1 MPYEDNNTKPAHS
14 ERDFVNE
21 TIDIY
26 QRYSKKRDT
35 WAIEAKEDKEFRLG
49 KQWTT
54 EQAETLKKRG
64 QAPIVVNMIHPAVE
78 AAKSMI
84 TANRPSFRVAPRE
97 DSDKKV
103 ANVIS
108 SLLSY
113 MYDVSDGRTVIRK
126 VVDDYYVAGLGY
138 IQVYQDPM
146 MDMGKGEV
154 CMHDIDPLD
163 VYVDPNSQH
172 RFFDDA
178 ENIIVS
184 RLFTKDQAK
193 KLYPMY
199 KKDIEESNS
208 EQDFNAPETGRN
220 FDGTVHFPED
230 VGTLDNTNYV
240 RGYERYYKKHI
251 PEYRIFQTWNG
262 KEDLLDEEKFSE
274 YAQKPAW
281 IIQGQIIEDQKQA
294 EALVSQLQSQQ
305 EYQKLQAKMQMRNEM
320 NQKGLEVCCSVQ
332 GI

>member
-26 QRYSKKRDT
+26 TRYSKKRDT
-35 WAIEAKEDKEFRLG
+35 WAVEAKEDREFRLG

-54 EQAETLKKRG
+54 QQADVLKKRG
-64 QAPIVVNMIHPAVE
+64 QAPIVVNRIHPAVE
-78 AAKSMI
+78 TAKAMI

-103 ANVIS
+103 ANVMS
-108 SLLSY
+108 ALLSY
-113 MYDVSDGRTVIRK
+113 MYDLSDGRSVIRK
-126 VVDDYYVAGLGY
+126 VVDDYYVMGLGFM
-138 IQVYQDPM
+138 QVYQDPM

-154 CMHDIDPLD
+154 CIHDLDPLD

-172 RFFDDA
+172 KFFDDA

-199 KKDIEESNS
+199 KKDIEDANS
-208 EQDFNAPETGRN
+208 EQDYNAPETGRD
-220 FDGTVHFPED
+220 FDGKVHFPED

-240 RGYERYYKKHI
+240 RGYERYYKKDI
-251 PEYRIFQTWNG
+251 L
-262 KEDLLDEEKFSE
+262 K
-274 YAQKPAW
+274 
-281 IIQGQIIEDQKQA
+281 
-294 EALVSQLQSQQ
+294 
-305 EYQKLQAKMQMRNEM
+305 
-320 NQKGLEVCCSVQ
+320 
-332 GI
+332 